1 MKPIVYFSRVI
12 TPENSLKLFK
22 LLGINLKGRTA
33 VKIHSGEDGN
43 QNFIPPEFFRPLV
56 FHVTGTVCECNAA
69 YGGQRDTTEKHVQ
82 LMNKHR
88 WTKYFKCD
96 ICDSFGDEA
105 VLEIPNGLK
114 IKQNIVGSH
123 LLEYDSLLVI
133 THFKGHPMGGFGG
146 ALKQLS
152 IGCASANGKAYIH
165 SGGTLT
171 DPAKLW
177 ENLAKQE
184 DFIDSMADAASS
196 VAKYFE
202 GRAAYVNIAANLS
215 RDCDCCAVA
224 ENPCMND
231 IGIFASLDPI
241 AIDKA
246 CLDAVTCSNDPGKE
260 KFLQR
265 VEEKK
270 GARIIDS
277 SLKLGFGSADYQLIC
292 ID

>member
-33 VKIHSGEDGN
+33 VKIHSGEEGN